1 MYIFGHKKYLLRYI
15 LCTVVFI
22 EGISINDHF
31 KYVNGIGFMVRIHD
45 TPEILLP
52 KATTYISI
60 NLMVVCIGIVI
71 S

>member
-1 MYIFGHKKYLLRYI
+1 MYLVRYI
-15 LCTVVFI
+15 LYTIVFI
-22 EGISINDHF
+22 LGISVNDQF
-31 KYVNGIGFMVRIHD
+31 KYVNGIGFMVHIHD